1 MGAPGPTELLI
12 FVLLLVVGIV
22 VLLFFRGGRRSS
34 GGRSAGHGEQDARQ
48 TLDERYARGE
58 LGRDEYRQMRQ
69 DIES

>member
-1 MGAPGPTELLI
+1 MLI

-22 VLLFFRGGRRSS
+22 VLLFLRGGVRGS
-34 GGRSAGHGEQDARQ
+34 GGNGAGEDSDARQ
-48 TLDERYARGE
+48 LLDERYARGE